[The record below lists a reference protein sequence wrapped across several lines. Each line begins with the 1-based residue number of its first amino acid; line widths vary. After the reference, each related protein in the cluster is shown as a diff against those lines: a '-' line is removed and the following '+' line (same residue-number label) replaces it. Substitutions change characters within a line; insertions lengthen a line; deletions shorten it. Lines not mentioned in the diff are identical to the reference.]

1 MVHAE
6 LKYNPYLQK
15 TEIRFNGKVPKINSE
30 VEKFQTKKLQTWLD
44 NLPEIFASE
53 LNGYDFDL
61 DFSGNEADFIQLN
74 EVFSGKTV
82 KLKHKNTLES
92 TAEKLSELDE
102 LYHWLKTQPNDYFLF
117 DKSIENPQPEISV
130 KFIAEEADQFLPNL
144 VELDV
149 EQLTNASKLIEIDLE
164 DTPIVLALMSS
175 KEFIRQNLQV
185 LQKFIDN
192 HQISQ
197 AQLFF
202 WNNTEQNQTREL
214 QDLGIRNPQIINSF
228 SNKTFQC
235 FLDVFPKTNF
245 LVRQLEEFRQKYDKS
260 LLTLSENE
268 VEFDKTNATVLADI
282 KLLSEQIEKLK
293 IAKEAIIQH
302 NNLLPDF
309 DSLLENFNRQIA
321 SWQRRKTQIKS
332 DEEAQKKSED
342 FETLLYESF
351 WTFENDLNIEM
362 TDQLDKF
369 ALELQERYK
378 ESQYPIVFLVETS
391 QTHVKTKNNFP
402 DLKSDLLKLKK
413 ESYVEPQSEMF
424 TDFKNKLFKQPKA
437 PMEMIK
443 KVNYPLENWRNKAK
457 ECYEPLLNDLKKQAS
472 QALYKSVNQLVE
484 TYVDFLTGQI
494 SQQEAKKSE
503 KISLLTSDQQK
514 LQADKDWFSTL
525 DDKLTEIENN

>member
-214 QDLGIRNPQIINSF
+214 QDLGIR
-228 SNKTFQC
+228 
-235 FLDVFPKTNF
+235 
-245 LVRQLEEFRQKYDKS
+245 
-260 LLTLSENE
+260 
-268 VEFDKTNATVLADI
+268 
-282 KLLSEQIEKLK
+282 K
-293 IAKEAIIQH
+293 IG
-302 NNLLPDF
+302 
-309 DSLLENFNRQIA
+309 RA
-321 SWQRRKTQIKS
+321 S
-332 DEEAQKKSED
+332 
-342 FETLLYESF
+342 
-351 WTFENDLNIEM
+351 
-362 TDQLDKF
+362 
-369 ALELQERYK
+369 
-378 ESQYPIVFLVETS
+378 
-391 QTHVKTKNNFP
+391 
-402 DLKSDLLKLKK
+402 
-413 ESYVEPQSEMF
+413 
-424 TDFKNKLFKQPKA
+424 
-437 PMEMIK
+437 
-443 KVNYPLENWRNKAK
+443 
-457 ECYEPLLNDLKKQAS
+457 
-472 QALYKSVNQLVE
+472 
-484 TYVDFLTGQI
+484 
-494 SQQEAKKSE
+494 
-503 KISLLTSDQQK
+503 
-514 LQADKDWFSTL
+514 
-525 DDKLTEIENN
+525 